1 MNAIITSI
9 TGVFTAIAD
18 WISTTLPSITEIFY
32 TPGTGET
39 PGSLTFLGVLAVVAL
54 GISIFFLLMGLVQN
68 FLHFRG

>member
-1 MNAIITSI
+1 MNAIITAI

-18 WISTTLPSITEIFY
+18 WITTSLPSITEIFY
-32 TPGTGET
+32 NPEQ
-39 PGSLTFLGVLAVVAL
+39 GSLTFLGVLAVVAL

>member
-1 MNAIITSI
+1 MNSIITAI

-18 WISTTLPSITEIFY
+18 WITTSLPSITEIFY
-32 TPGTGET
+32 NSEQ
-39 PGSLTFLGVLAVVAL
+39 GSLTFLGVLAVVAL